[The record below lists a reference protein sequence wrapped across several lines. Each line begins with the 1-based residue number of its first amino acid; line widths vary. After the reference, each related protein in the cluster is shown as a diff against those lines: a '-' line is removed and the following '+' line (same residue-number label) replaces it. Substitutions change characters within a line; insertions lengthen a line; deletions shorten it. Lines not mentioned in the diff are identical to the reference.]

1 MAIRQILKMGHPFL
15 RKPTAL
21 VSPLELGG
29 QALQS
34 TIDDMFDT
42 MESKRGIGIAAP
54 QIGVGK
60 QLAIIDAPDEDHA
73 RYPKTGTAQQEGQ
86 PSVSFP
92 LVVINPMIT
101 VIDQRTEGYWE
112 GCLSVPTLRGYVER
126 PKEIAV
132 KFLDLQGIQQ
142 EIVVKG
148 FMATVFQHELDHLKG
163 ILFVDCIVDKSK
175 LAFIEE
181 YKKYHRTD

>member
-1 MAIRQILKMGHPFL
+1 MGHPLL

-29 QALQS
+29 KALQS

-42 MESKRGIGIAAP
+42 MEDKSGIGIAAP

-60 QLAIIDAPDEDHA
+60 QLAIIDTPDEDHA
-73 RYPKTGTAQQEGQ
+73 RYPKTGTAQQAGQ
-86 PSVSFP
+86 SINFP
-92 LVVINPMIT
+92 LVIINPVIT

-126 PKEIAV
+126 PREISV
-132 KFLDLQGIQQ
+132 KFLDLQGVQQ
-142 EIVVKG
+142 EIVVQG

-163 ILFVDCIVDKSK
+163 ILFVDRIVDKSK

-181 YKKYHRTD
+181 YKKYHCTD